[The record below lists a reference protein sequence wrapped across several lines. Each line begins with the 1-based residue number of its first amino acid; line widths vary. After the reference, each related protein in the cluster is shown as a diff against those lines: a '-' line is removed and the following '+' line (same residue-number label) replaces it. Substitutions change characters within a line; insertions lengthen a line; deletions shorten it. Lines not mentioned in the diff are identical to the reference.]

1 MPADIRQYQTENLF
15 LLMGGNPLPN
25 YIAVISLLNPKGN
38 ALLLHTSQ
46 TQIQAKRFQSVLSKY
61 QSFATVRLI
70 DIGDLQSDSY
80 AIYQAMQQVA
90 NSLKT
95 SVGLNYTGGNKA
107 MAVHAYRA
115 ITDIHPH
122 AVCSYLD
129 ANTLEMYFDSNEQH
143 SDHLK
148 VLPKL
153 SLAELF
159 ELHGLIWRSP
169 PIDTPILP
177 ALATQFA
184 QYFQSFESAKDWR
197 IWCNQELRPK
207 TKEYSQQF
215 WLEERELLNLASL
228 SLQKLSRGWRK
239 LLENIGA
246 AQNRLSLKSSF
257 QYGFHSCTTLCEW
270 LDGIWLEHYVLD
282 QVQQIAARSDI
293 QECKMSFRI
302 DEQSSQNRRWEK
314 FEFDVAF
321 VRNYQL
327 FAISCTT
334 SGDRKTCKQKLFEA
348 HARARQLGGTEARV
362 GLVCCNN
369 RPDTLK
375 EELEVETRDRKIA
388 VFGRQDLS
396 NLGQKIL
403 NWVKQND

>member
-1 MPADIRQYQTENLF
+1 MIANIRQYQTENLF

-25 YIAVISLLNPKGN
+25 YIAAISLLNPKGK

-46 TQIQAKRFQSVLSKY
+46 TQLQAQRLQNVLSKY
-61 QSFATVRLI
+61 QSFSTALLI
-70 DIGDLQSDSY
+70 DIGKLQADSY
-80 AIYQAMQQVA
+80 AIYQAVKQVA

-95 SVGLNYTGGNKA
+95 SVGLNYTGGTKA
-107 MAVHAYRA
+107 MSVHAYRA
-115 ITDIHPH
+115 ITDIHPN

-129 ANTLEMYFDSNEQH
+129 ANTLEMYFDSNEQN
-143 SDHLK
+143 SDRLK

-159 ELHGLIWRSP
+159 ELHGLIWRSH
-169 PIDTPILP
+169 PIDSPVLP
-177 ALATQFA
+177 DLATQFA
-184 QYFQSFESAKDWR
+184 NYFQSFETAREWR
-197 IWCNQELRPK
+197 VWCNQELNPK
-207 TKEYSQQF
+207 TKEYGQQF
-215 WLEERELLNLASL
+215 WLEERELLNLAPL
-228 SLQKLSRGWRK
+228 SLQKLPRGWRK
-239 LLENIGA
+239 LLESIGA
-246 AQNRLSLKSSF
+246 VQNRLSLKTSST
-257 QYGFHSCTTLCEW
+257 YGFNNCTSLCEW

-282 QVQQIAARSDI
+282 QVKKIAAKLDI

-302 DEQSSQNRRWEK
+302 DEQSSKNRRWEK

>member
-1 MPADIRQYQTENLF
+1 MPVTIRDYQTENLF

-25 YIAVISLLNPKGN
+25 YIAAISLLAPKGN

-46 TQIQAKRFQSVLSKY
+46 TKLQAERLQSVLSKY
-61 QSFATVRLI
+61 QSFTTALLI
-70 DIGDLQSDSY
+70 DIGNLQSDSY

-115 ITDIHPH
+115 ITDVHPH

-143 SDHLK
+143 SNHLK

-169 PIDTPILP
+169 PLDAPILP
-177 ALATQFA
+177 ELATQFA
-184 QYFQSFESAKDWR
+184 NYFQSFESAKEWR
-197 IWCNQELRPK
+197 LWCNQELNVK
-207 TKEYSQQF
+207 TKEYRQQF
-215 WLEERELLNLASL
+215 WLEEVDLANLAPL

-239 LLENIGA
+239 ILENIGA
-246 AQNRLSLKSSF
+246 TQNRLSLKSSF
-257 QYGFHSCTTLCEW
+257 QYGFHSCTILCEW

-282 QVQQIAARSDI
+282 QVQQIATKLDI

-334 SGDRKTCKQKLFEA
+334 SGDRKICKQKLFEA

-369 RPDTLK
+369 RPDTLR
-375 EELEVETRDRKIA
+375 EELEVQKRDRKIA

>member
-1 MPADIRQYQTENLF
+1 MIANIRQYQTENLF
-15 LLMGGNPLPN
+15 LLMGGNPLPS
-25 YIAVISLLNPKGN
+25 YIAAISLLNPKGK

-46 TQIQAKRFQSVLSKY
+46 TQLQAQRLQNVLSKY
-61 QSFATVRLI
+61 QSFSTALLI
-70 DIGDLQSDSY
+70 DIGKLQADSY
-80 AIYQAMQQVA
+80 AIYQAVKQVA

-95 SVGLNYTGGNKA
+95 SVGLNYTGGTKA
-107 MAVHAYRA
+107 MSVHAYRA
-115 ITDIHPH
+115 ITDIHPN

-129 ANTLEMYFDSNEQH
+129 ANTLEMYFDSNEQN
-143 SDHLK
+143 SDRLK

-159 ELHGLIWRSP
+159 ELHGLIWRSH
-169 PIDTPILP
+169 PIDSPVLP
-177 ALATQFA
+177 DLATQFA
-184 QYFQSFESAKDWR
+184 NYFQSFETAREWR
-197 IWCNQELRPK
+197 VWCNQELNPK
-207 TKEYSQQF
+207 TKEYGQQF
-215 WLEERELLNLASL
+215 WLEERELLNLAPL

-239 LLENIGA
+239 LLESIGA
-246 AQNRLSLKSSF
+246 VQNRLSLKTSST
-257 QYGFHSCTTLCEW
+257 YGFNSCTSLCEW

-282 QVQQIAARSDI
+282 QVKKIAAKLDI

-302 DEQSSQNRRWEK
+302 DEQSSKNRRWEK

-348 HARARQLGGTEARV
+348 HARAKLLGGSEARV

-369 RPDTLK
+369 HPDTLR
-375 EELEVETRDRKIA
+375 EELEVQKRDQRVA

>member
-1 MPADIRQYQTENLF
+1 MIANIRQYQTENLF

-25 YIAVISLLNPKGN
+25 YIAAISLLNPKGK

-46 TQIQAKRFQSVLSKY
+46 TQLQAQRLQNVLSKY
-61 QSFATVRLI
+61 QSFSTALLI
-70 DIGDLQSDSY
+70 DIGKLQADSY
-80 AIYQAMQQVA
+80 AIYQAVKQVA

-95 SVGLNYTGGNKA
+95 SVGLNYTGGTKA
-107 MAVHAYRA
+107 MSVHAYRA
-115 ITDIHPH
+115 ITDIHPN

-129 ANTLEMYFDSNEQH
+129 ANTLEMYFDSNEQN
-143 SDHLK
+143 SDRLK

-159 ELHGLIWRSP
+159 ELHGLIWRSH
-169 PIDTPILP
+169 PIDSPVLP
-177 ALATQFA
+177 DLATQFA
-184 QYFQSFESAKDWR
+184 NYFQSFETAREWR
-197 IWCNQELRPK
+197 VWCNQELNPK

-215 WLEERELLNLASL
+215 WLEERELLNLAPL

-239 LLENIGA
+239 LLESIGA
-246 AQNRLSLKSSF
+246 VQNRLSLKTSST
-257 QYGFHSCTTLCEW
+257 YGFNSCKSLCEW

-282 QVQQIAARSDI
+282 QVKKIAAKLDI

-348 HARARQLGGTEARV
+348 HARAKQLGGSEARV

-369 RPDTLK
+369 HPDTLR
-375 EELEVETRDRKIA
+375 EELEVQKRDQRVA

-403 NWVKQND
+403 DWVKQND

>member
-1 MPADIRQYQTENLF
+1 M
-15 LLMGGNPLPN
+15 
-25 YIAVISLLNPKGN
+25 
-38 ALLLHTSQ
+38 HTSQ
-46 TQIQAKRFQSVLSKY
+46 TQLQAQRLQNVLSKY
-61 QSFATVRLI
+61 QSFSTALLI
-70 DIGDLQSDSY
+70 DIGKLQADSY
-80 AIYQAMQQVA
+80 AIYQAVKQVA

-95 SVGLNYTGGNKA
+95 SVGLNYTGGTKA
-107 MAVHAYRA
+107 MSVHAYRA
-115 ITDIHPH
+115 ITDIHPN

-129 ANTLEMYFDSNEQH
+129 ANTLEMYFDSNEQN
-143 SDHLK
+143 SDRLK

-159 ELHGLIWRSP
+159 ELHGLIWRSH
-169 PIDTPILP
+169 PIDSPVLP
-177 ALATQFA
+177 DLATQFA
-184 QYFQSFESAKDWR
+184 NYFQSFETAREWR
-197 IWCNQELRPK
+197 VWCNQELNPK

-215 WLEERELLNLASL
+215 WLEERELLNLAPL

-239 LLENIGA
+239 LLEGIGA
-246 AQNRLSLKSSF
+246 VQNRLSLKTSST
-257 QYGFHSCTTLCEW
+257 YGFNSCTSLCEW

-282 QVQQIAARSDI
+282 QVKKIAAKLDI

-302 DEQSSQNRRWEK
+302 DEQSSKNRRWEK

-348 HARARQLGGTEARV
+348 HARAKQLGGSEARV

-369 RPDTLK
+369 HPDTLR
-375 EELEVETRDRKIA
+375 EELEVQKRDQRVA